1 MATLNNR
8 ISDEMIAHSLFISRY
23 SKNVATRM
31 VNVLDQMDSIL
42 SEKLFTAI
50 SDLKDIQEETFTT
63 RRLESFLVYV
73 KAINQQA
80 VSSLMTALDSEIQA
94 FCSHE
99 SSWQYNLFDSLL
111 VDAVKRRY
119 PLAGMTQEQVYAA
132 AMSQPFQ
139 GRLLREWV
147 STIEDD
153 RMDRLSN
160 TVRYGYLEGE
170 TTEQIIRRVR
180 GTKAKNYKDG
190 ILEQGRHNTT
200 AIVRSAIG
208 HVSAVTRQKFSENN
222 ADIVKGKIW
231 RSTLDNKTTSQCRI
245 RDSRKYTLDGKPI
258 GHKIPYLRGPGRI
271 HFCCRSTETLI
282 TKSWRE
288 LGIDIDEMDEGT
300 RASMDGQ
307 VPEETTYSEWIQ
319 RQPFSRQVQIL
330 GITRARL
337 MRDGGM
343 AYDTFYTDKG
353 EWLTLEQLRDIDAEA
368 FEEAEL

>member
-1 MATLNNR
+1 MASLNNR
-8 ISDEMIAHSLFISRY
+8 ISDEMIAHSLFVSRY
-23 SKNVATRM
+23 STGVASRM
-31 VNVLDQMDSIL
+31 VKVLNQMDSIL
-42 SEKLFTAI
+42 AEKLFTAV
-50 SDLKDIQEETFTT
+50 SDLKEISEDSFTT
-63 RRLESFLVYV
+63 SRLESLLVYV
-73 KAINQQA
+73 RAINKQA
-80 VSSLMTALDSEIQA
+80 TSALFTALDSEINE
-94 FCSHE
+94 FSSHE
-99 SSWQYNLFDSLL
+99 AGWQLNLFDSLL

-119 PLAGMTQEQVYAA
+119 PLAGITQEQVYAA
-132 AMSQPFQ
+132 TMSQPFQ

-153 RMDRLSN
+153 RMTRLSN
-160 TVRYGYLEGE
+160 AVRYGYLEGE

-208 HVSAVTRQKFSENN
+208 HVSAVARQKFAENN

-231 RSTLDNKTTSQCRI
+231 RSTLDNKTTPQCRI
-245 RDSRKYTLDGKPI
+245 RDSLRYTLNGKPV

-288 LGIDIDEMDEGT
+288 LGIPMDEMDEGT

-307 VPEETTYSEWIQ
+307 VPAETTYSEWIQ
-319 RQPFSRQVQIL
+319 RQSFSRQVQIL
-330 GITRARL
+330 GVTRARL

-343 AYDTFYTDKG
+343 AYDTFYSDKG

-368 FEEAEL
+368 FEEAGL